1 MEKRNVTNAV
11 GDSSEGTAACGPA
24 IWPNNPA
31 ENCMDRV
38 TDSAAVGCV
47 GSSIKVS
54 AGHYVDLAFPKPEA
68 IDLQTIANALSR
80 ICRFGGH
87 CPQFYSVAEHSLH
100 ATYAALRDGLVGEA
114 LRAVLMHDATEAYL
128 GDIVRPLKQ
137 MLPVYE
143 VLEERMERAI
153 GARYG
158 IDFKRWRSVIMD
170 YDNRVLKAEKMEFW
184 PDDEQNWTGFNTI
197 QAAPVQ
203 FIFCEPQ
210 VARRRFLQMATAL
223 KISD

>member
-11 GDSSEGTAACGPA
+11 GDSSDGTAACGPL

-31 ENCMDRV
+31 ENGMYLV
-38 TDSAAVGCV
+38 TDSTAFGCV

-87 CPQFYSVAEHSLH
+87 CPQFYSVAEHSMH
-100 ATYAALRDGLVGEA
+100 ATYAAMLDGLVGEA
-114 LRAVLMHDATEAYL
+114 LQAVLMHDATEAYL
-128 GDIVRPLKQ
+128 GDVVRPLKQ

-143 VLEERMERAI
+143 VLEERMERAV
-153 GARYG
+153 GMRYG
-158 IDFKRWRSVIMD
+158 IDFKRWHDVIKK
-170 YDNRVLKAEKMEFW
+170 YDHQVLKAEKLEFW
-184 PDDEQNWTGFNTI
+184 PDDAQNWTGFETV
-197 QAAPVQ
+197 QAARVQ
-203 FIFCEPQ
+203 FVFYEPQ
-210 VARRRFLQMATAL
+210 AARRRFLDMAAAL
-223 KISD
+223 KIVD